1 MGAQQAV
8 VVEQLWMKG
17 SVESEM
23 AKVNEPDEN
32 DVDPPRIVH
41 DPGPPAR
48 TRKRRRSG
56 GSALLNVA
64 GKKKW
69 KRNRGDAKRVPTGN
83 KSSYL
88 QRKLDYVLN
97 HLRLL
102 ESNVVAES
110 RQVRFVVVDEESGAT
125 NRQAIHTIPNSEAPV
140 TTSSSASC
148 QPRNRPLEVFF
159 NADRTTTTTADA
171 VLASRSIGISGANSR
186 SALRRHPI
194 ISLSIQGSNDN
205 LFCLASLML
214 KL

>member
-56 GSALLNVA
+56 GKQLSSAQARL
-64 GKKKW
+64 
-69 KRNRGDAKRVPTGN
+69 RP
-83 KSSYL
+83 
-88 QRKLDYVLN
+88 N

-159 NADRTTTTTADA
+159 NTDRTTTTTADA

>member
-69 KRNRGDAKRVPTGN
+69 KRNR
-83 KSSYL
+83 
-88 QRKLDYVLN
+88 
-97 HLRLL
+97 
-102 ESNVVAES
+102 AES
-110 RQVRFVVVDEESGAT
+110 RQVRFVVVDEESGASI
-125 NRQAIHTIPNSEAPV
+125 RQAIHTIPNSEAPV

-159 NADRTTTTTADA
+159 NTDRTTTTTADA

>member
-83 KSSYL
+83 KST
-88 QRKLDYVLN
+88 
-97 HLRLL
+97 
-102 ESNVVAES
+102 ES
-110 RQVRFVVVDEESGAT
+110 RQVRFVVVDEESGASI
-125 NRQAIHTIPNSEAPV
+125 RQAIHTIPNSEAPV

-159 NADRTTTTTADA
+159 NTDRTTTTTADA